1 MAENIKIVGDI
12 DKVYTNANVECMK
25 IASYIYSKGDIKTNK
40 VSNKFCNIEILK
52 DGKMCYLAITS
63 GRLGADDIQ
72 ARIKRF
78 ASEIMVKN
86 IYLDECKKRLREGY
100 NEVEVISIYPNC
112 SAAAKGFVTEKNVL
126 DCNVA

>member
-63 GRLGADDIQ
+63 GR
-72 ARIKRF
+72 
-78 ASEIMVKN
+78 
-86 IYLDECKKRLREGY
+86 
-100 NEVEVISIYPNC
+100 
-112 SAAAKGFVTEKNVL
+112 
-126 DCNVA
+126 